1 MIEKHNIKTKKV
13 EVLGAIGL
21 NLDEYSYSK
30 QSLEKITSGAGEEEA
45 ATTGSEKEAINE
57 LAQ

>member
-1 MIEKHNIKTKKV
+1 MCAKIKIKERIKTKKV

-30 QSLEKITSGAGEEEA
+30 PSLEKIRFIF
-45 ATTGSEKEAINE
+45 KEVSINKNE
-57 LAQ
+57 